1 MLPVGLPGARR
12 RPAGAI
18 PGAYDRRVRKAR
30 EPLGHRAK
38 SYFGGPEAPATR
50 PGEHTF
56 RATATSKAGAPLK
69 LAGAARKPKELKK
82 ALQPFLEPHSGNQ
95 QQQNTC
101 QNARSH
107 DGPGK
112 RIDLRY

>member
-1 MLPVGLPGARR
+1 MGLPGCSG
-12 RPAGAI
+12 RPTNAI
-18 PGAYDRRVRKAR
+18 PWAYYRGVRKAR
-30 EPLGHRAK
+30 QPLGHRAQ
-38 SYFGGPEAPATR
+38 SHFGGPEAPATR
-50 PGEHTF
+50 AGERTF
-56 RATATSKAGAPLK
+56 RATTCEV
-69 LAGAARKPKELKK
+69 GAALTAGRRSQARPEELKK

-95 QQQNTC
+95 QEQNTC